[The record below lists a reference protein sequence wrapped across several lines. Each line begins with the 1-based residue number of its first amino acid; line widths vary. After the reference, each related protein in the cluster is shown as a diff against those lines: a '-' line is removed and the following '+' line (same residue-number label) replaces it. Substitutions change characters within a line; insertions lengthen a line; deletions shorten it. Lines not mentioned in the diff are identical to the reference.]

1 MINLDMKNYNLI
13 LTEKNISIPSDQSRI
28 REQAKFICSKFT
40 KSFWKTNKNNWRP
53 RKKTSWSFK
62 VLKPEES

>member
-1 MINLDMKNYNLI
+1 MKNYNLI

-40 KSFWKTNKNNWRP
+40 KAFEKQIKTIEDQG
-53 RKKTSWSFK
+53 RKQAEALK